1 MRASLISVRRTR
13 PAKSRMRGLRVIV
26 GLAVLMMALAS
37 PALPSADAANGPTF
51 RDCSLLVAG
60 VDPDFVQLSGVTV
73 TPEGTLTV
81 PRSQKHVLIE
91 ASESSDPGD
100 SEGHVTLAVS
110 VTARRVPTQTLSG
123 AGTGKVELSLPLL
136 RRTRGRSYT
145 ISWAATFDNGNH
157 LCPSELTPENTTPI
171 PFVVTIA

>member
-1 MRASLISVRRTR
+1 
-13 PAKSRMRGLRVIV
+13 
-26 GLAVLMMALAS
+26 
-37 PALPSADAANGPTF
+37 
-51 RDCSLLVAG
+51 
-60 VDPDFVQLSGVTV
+60 VTV

-91 ASESSDPGD
+91 ASECSDPGD

-110 VTARRVPTQTLSG
+110 VTARHVTTQTLSG

-136 RRTRGRSYT
+136 RRTIGRSYT

-157 LCPSELTPENTTPI
+157 LCPSEQTPENTTPM
-171 PFVVTIA
+171 PFAVTIQ